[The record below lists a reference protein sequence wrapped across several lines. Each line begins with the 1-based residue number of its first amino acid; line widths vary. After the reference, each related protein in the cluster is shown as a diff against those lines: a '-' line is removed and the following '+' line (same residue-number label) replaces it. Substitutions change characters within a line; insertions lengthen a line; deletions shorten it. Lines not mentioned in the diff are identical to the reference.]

1 MVRCNYILMHKQ
13 IPVLELFLN
22 QSGMISQTGKVFH
35 SEHLPVGVSIRRG
48 IVPKDALNIWWA
60 DRSIP
65 ASRDKLKES
74 LSVLQVQQPAMLPE
88 KCLGLSLSDHYWI
101 CPIDRQL
108 HWSDLNFWTHEFC
121 ETVGNVLL
129 GQLTSDTPFDFMC
142 PDCTTDGWL
151 RKKWTILHGTR
162 YLIKGGSGLNKQEVY
177 NEVAASHI
185 MTLLH
190 IPHVEYHLLTDH
202 GQPYSIC
209 KNFLTANTELIP
221 AWYIMQTKKKEN
233 HVSVFE
239 HFLSC
244 CADLHIPNVRQSIDK
259 MIVLDYLIA
268 NEDRHQANFG
278 AIRNADTLEYIGMA
292 PIYDSGTALWMDHP
306 VSQIGNMAKVVCKPF
321 KSTHQTQLSLVSSFD
336 WLDLQALEQVVP
348 DAWMQATESA
358 HFLEPNRRKAIFT
371 ALGERVKNLKAYIN
385 QYASKSPLS
394 TQDDVLTNVR
404 YAGISAEK

>member
-1 MVRCNYILMHKQ
+1 MRCNYILMHKQ

-22 QSGMISQTGKVFH
+22 QSGVISQTGKVFH
-35 SEHLPVGVSIRRG
+35 PEHLPVGVSVRRG
-48 IVPKDALNIWWA
+48 IVPKDTLNIWWA

-65 ASRDKLKES
+65 ISRDRIKEA
-74 LSVLQVQQPAMLPE
+74 LTVLQVQQSAMLPE

-108 HWSDLNFWTHEFC
+108 DWSHLNFWTHEFC
-121 ETVGNVLL
+121 ETVGNILL
-129 GQLTSDTPFDFMC
+129 GQLASDAPFDFMC

-162 YLIKGGSGLNKQEVY
+162 FLIKDGSGSNKQEVY
-177 NEVAASHI
+177 NEIAASHI
-185 MTLLH
+185 MDLLH
-190 IPHVEYHLLTDH
+190 IPHVEYHLLVDH
-202 GQPYSIC
+202 GKPYSIC
-209 KNFLTANTELIP
+209 ENFLTANTEVIP

-244 CADLHIPNVRQSIDK
+244 CANLHIPNVRQAIDK

-278 AIRNADTLEYIGMA
+278 ALRNADTLEYIGMA
-292 PIYDSGTALWMDHP
+292 PIYDSGTSLWMDHP

-336 WLDLQALEQVVP
+336 WLDFQALEEVP
-348 DAWMQATESA
+348 DAWMQATEHA
-358 HFLEPNRRKAIFT
+358 HFLEPDRRKAVFS
-371 ALGERVKNLKAYIN
+371 ALGERVKKLKTYIN
-385 QYASKSPLS
+385 QYASKSTMS
-394 TQDDVLTNVR
+394 TQDDVVVDIR
-404 YAGISAEK
+404 YAGTSSQK